1 MEPGKHH
8 RLSHQSDSSVS
19 DAAPARR
26 RGGVRA
32 LGILRTVA
40 SHRIKDNHGT
50 PYREKKPELGTAS
63 TYVPN
68 NTCNAAKSP
77 RRAIHL
83 QPSARNANAVPR
95 TNAVAIPVRGSIWR
109 RDARSHALVTVM
121 AMISAPSIQHPASS
135 TQHPASERVAAVP
148 HTRGLPLDPSD
159 LVSTGAEFILRYF
172 WPGDHRLG
180 GVGSEVLASRTE
192 WQGWGAPPA

>member
-135 TQHPASERVAAVP
+135 IRACRRSTAHSRPALGSFGPRLHRGRVYFEIFLAGRP
-148 HTRGLPLDPSD
+148 SIGRRG
-159 LVSTGAEFILRYF
+159 I
-172 WPGDHRLG
+172 
-180 GVGSEVLASRTE
+180 
-192 WQGWGAPPA
+192 